1 LKLHLENTVHAGKE
15 MINRNIHTLI
25 HRFIYNR
32 EPVACGSIV
41 RLRHTNT
48 KSYLHSHNH
57 KSPLSNQQEVSC
69 YDGKDAGDDWK
80 VECLEK
86 GDKYWLRE
94 KPIQLVHQ
102 ETHSYLSSF
111 QQHQFGQPI
120 PGQLE
125 VACAKGASKNSVW
138 MAQVIVVV
146 YYVMFLFIE
155 RFFFYT
161 NNRKGFTLHLQSK
174 K

>member
-1 LKLHLENTVHAGKE
+1 LKRHLENTVHAGK
-15 MINRNIHTLI
+15 ISLLNGNRHNDSL
-25 HRFIYNR
+25 YNNR
-32 EPVACGSIV
+32 EPVACGSTV

-69 YDGKDAGDDWK
+69 YDGQDAGDDWK

-86 GDKYWLRE
+86 GDKYWIRE

-102 ETHSYLSSF
+102 ETNSYLSSF

-138 MAQVIVVV
+138 MAQVNCGCYI
-146 YYVMFLFIE
+146 M
-155 RFFFYT
+155 
-161 NNRKGFTLHLQSK
+161 
-174 K
+174 